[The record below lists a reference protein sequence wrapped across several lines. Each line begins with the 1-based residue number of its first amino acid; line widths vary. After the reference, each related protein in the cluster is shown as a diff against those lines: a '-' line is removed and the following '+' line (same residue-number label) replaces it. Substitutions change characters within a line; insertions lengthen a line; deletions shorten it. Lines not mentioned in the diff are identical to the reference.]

1 MPEYVVLDS
10 EAVST
15 LAHPRERGVS
25 ARRAQAVLVAAERRS
40 ALIRI
45 PAAVLV
51 EVYRGGPRD
60 AAIDRVV
67 NVPERVVATDARVAR
82 LAGRMLG
89 RRKLEPRHAVDAIV
103 VATAAALG
111 SSVILTGD
119 PNDLRRLAV
128 EHPHVVVV
136 PLP

>member
-15 LAHPRERGVS
+15 LAHPRERGAS

-40 ALIRI
+40 ALIRV

-51 EVYRGGPRD
+51 EVYRGGLRD

-67 NVPERVVATDARVAR
+67 NVPERVVVTDARVAR

-89 RRKLEPRHAVDAIV
+89 RRKLDSRHAVDAIV

-111 SSVILTGD
+111 ASVILTGD
-119 PNDLRRLAV
+119 PNDLRALAV
-128 EHPHVVVV
+128 EHPRVIVL

>member
-10 EAVST
+10 EAVSA
-15 LAHPRERGVS
+15 LAYPRERGAS

-40 ALIRI
+40 ALIRV

-51 EVYRGGPRD
+51 EVYRGGRRD

-67 NVPERVVATDARVAR
+67 NVPERVVAIDARVAR

-89 RRKLEPRHAVDAIV
+89 RHRLDSRHAVDAVV
-103 VATAAALG
+103 VAT
-111 SSVILTGD
+111 
-119 PNDLRRLAV
+119 
-128 EHPHVVVV
+128 
-136 PLP
+136 

>member
-15 LAHPRERGVS
+15 LAHPHERGVS

-51 EVYRGGPRD
+51 EVYRGGARD

-67 NVPERVVATDARVAR
+67 NVAERAVATDARVAR

-89 RRKLEPRHAVDAIV
+89 RRKLDSRHAVDAIV
-103 VATAAALG
+103 VATAAILG
-111 SSVILTGD
+111 ASVILTGD

-136 PLP
+136 SLP

>member
-10 EAVST
+10 EAVSS
-15 LAHPRERGVS
+15 LAHPRERGAS

-40 ALIRI
+40 ALIRV

-51 EVYRGGPRD
+51 EVFRGGPRD
-60 AAIDRVV
+60 AAIDRIV
-67 NVPERVVATDARVAR
+67 NVPERVVATDARIAR

-89 RRKLEPRHAVDAIV
+89 RHDLDSRHAVDAIV

-111 SSVILTGD
+111 ASLILTGD
-119 PNDLRRLAV
+119 PNDLDRLAV
-128 EHPHVVVV
+128 EHPQVVVV
-136 PLP
+136 ALR